1 MPVLTS
7 HYKAPQIFVD
17 YEQIDN
23 GKAPS
28 VPIKPG
34 ENEVTNAELKI
45 LKNIKAFN
53 DAVKSGVIDLP
64 TKVKKE
70 SAEGDE

>member
-1 MPVLTS
+1 MPSLTS
-7 HYKAPQIFVD
+7 HYEATQNFVD

-28 VPIKPG
+28 VLIKPG
-34 ENEVTNAELKI
+34 KNEVTNAELTT

-53 DAVKSGVIDLP
+53 DAIKRGVIDLP

-70 SAEGDE
+70 FAEGVE